1 MDDLSGLDWST
12 STSNTAQSQT
22 TPSYP
27 ALRPTPP
34 LPSLSGR
41 STPLSAQPSGNAAS
55 AFRGIKPP
63 SKPSTPAADSF
74 AGLLS
79 SNAAK
84 VSSNLSMQERQR
96 QLLEEKARQEEERR
110 KKFDSHFGAQDA
122 HWNSLGR
129 GKSTPQPVISPPAT
143 SPNNGTGP
151 PGLSRSINKPFAAIN
166 APVQKPFSPSEDE
179 DDILAAFN
187 SAAPVDSSSHFPVP
201 QAAISGRSTPAGIA
215 KSPPPAV
222 QAAHNGG
229 FGDDDDPFG
238 LTQLSHKSA
247 ALPAQ
252 SSTQND
258 EDDILGML
266 GKPVSELPPPKP
278 RVEEPP
284 PAVSESLNGDASAT
298 VDPRDKA
305 VAGLVDMGF
314 PVDKSAEA
322 LAQTESG
329 TDVQAAVGWLLNQAH
344 QESKS
349 KQQSRGGSRGRQPL
363 DGDEQDQPR
372 TASGRRTREDQS
384 RDNSAVPAWMR
395 ADTRSG
401 SEQRRQDSRSPG
413 PEKDVTQYA
422 SELGST
428 LFKSANSLWKTSQK
442 KVQRAVADFQ
452 QEGDSS
458 QPKWMRDAQLH
469 ASEDLPRR
477 DVSRS
482 GRPHREADTDERSSR
497 RPAQP
502 EREVTDEAMML
513 EAGSGRPQKPPRPT
527 ATRPQDLAPPEP
539 TPRTPS
545 PSMTAR
551 PSVQPRFLQQQPQQ
565 PQRPLGK
572 LTREDVDQQSSQA
585 YVSPARRKKTT
596 PAPAPAPPSTSLS
609 SPPPPQSRTTSLPH
623 RPTAPLSNRP
633 SRSPAPS
640 APAPAPTPIARPKP
654 PARQIPPVSPLTLS
668 QCTRH
673 RLAGTEAFKR
683 GDYAAAQSAYTAA
696 LAPLPK
702 EHPVTIILLCNRALC
717 HLKTGDPKACVVDA
731 EAALGVI
738 GAGRGEEERISLGG
752 EEGERDM
759 REFYGKALMRK
770 AEALEAMEK
779 WSDAASVW
787 REAVEAGVGG
797 AVAIQGRDR
806 CEKALSPKPIAAA
819 PKPTT
824 AANTKPRPRPTAPT
838 SNGLPAGP
846 PVGAAE
852 SAEAVSK
859 LRQQN
864 AAQEAAENER
874 FALTDTVDAKL
885 AAWKGTKSDNL
896 RALLGSLDLVLWP
909 EAGWKKVGMGELV
922 MANKVKIIYM
932 KAIAKVHP
940 DKIPQEAT
948 TEQRMIS
955 AAVFSTLNEAWDKF
969 KKDNGL

>member
-1 MDDLSGLDWST
+1 MDDLSGLDWSS
-12 STSNTAQSQT
+12 STTNTAQNKA

-41 STPLSAQPSGNAAS
+41 STPLSAQPSGNTAS
-55 AFRGIKPP
+55 AFRAIKPP

-84 VSSNLSMQERQR
+84 TGAGLSMQERQR

-110 KKFDSHFGAQDA
+110 RKFDSHFGAHDA
-122 HWNSLGR
+122 HWDSLGR
-129 GKSTPQPVISPPAT
+129 GKSIPQP
-143 SPNNGTGP
+143 
-151 PGLSRSINKPFAAIN
+151 PFAAIN
-166 APVQKPFSPSEDE
+166 APVQKPFNPSEDE

-187 SAAPVDSSSHFPVP
+187 SAAPVDASSHFP
-201 QAAISGRSTPAGIA
+201 AAY
-215 KSPPPAV
+215 
-222 QAAHNGG
+222 NGG
-229 FGDDDDPFG
+229 FGEDDDPFG
-238 LTQLSHKSA
+238 LGQMTQKSA
-247 ALPAQ
+247 ATPAQ
-252 SSTQND
+252 SSLQND

-266 GKPVSELPPPKP
+266 GKPVTDLPPPKP
-278 RVEEPP
+278 RVEEPQL
-284 PAVSESLNGDASAT
+284 AVSISLNGDEPAT

-305 VAGLVDMGF
+305 VADLVDMGF
-314 PVDKSAEA
+314 PADRSVEA

-349 KQQSRGGSRGRQPL
+349 KQQSRAGSRGRQPI
-363 DGDEQDQPR
+363 DENEQNQLR
-372 TASGRRTREDQS
+372 AASGRRTREDQS
-384 RDNSAVPAWMR
+384 RDNSAVPVWMR
-395 ADTRSG
+395 ADARSG

-422 SELGST
+422 SELGTT

-458 QPKWMRDAQLH
+458 QPKWMRDAQMH
-469 ASEDLPRR
+469 ASEDVLHR
-477 DVSRS
+477 DGSRS
-482 GRPHREADTDERSSR
+482 GRQQREADTDERSSR
-497 RPAQP
+497 RPVQP

-513 EAGSGRPQKPPRPT
+513 EASSGRPQKPSRPA
-527 ATRPQDLAPPEP
+527 ATRPQDLGPPEP
-539 TPRTPS
+539 APQISS
-545 PSMTAR
+545 PNTTTR
-551 PSVQPRFLQQQPQQ
+551 PSTQPRFLQQQPQQ
-565 PQRPLGK
+565 PQRALGK

-585 YVSPARRKKTT
+585 YISPARRKKTT
-596 PAPAPAPPSTSLS
+596 PAPPAAPPTAS
-609 SPPPPQSRTTSLPH
+609 SPSLPPLRPNTASLPH
-623 RPTAPLSNRP
+623 RPAAARSPQP

-640 APAPAPTPIARPKP
+640 APAPITRPAPPFRH
-654 PARQIPPVSPLTLS
+654 IPPISPSALS
-668 QCTRH
+668 QATRH
-673 RLAGTEAFKR
+673 RLAGTAAFKR
-683 GDYAAAQSAYTAA
+683 GDYAAAQSSYTTA
-696 LAPLPK
+696 LSSLPTG
-702 EHPVTIILLCNRALC
+702 HPIAIILLCNRALC
-717 HLKTGDPKACVVDA
+717 HLKTGDPKACVADA

-738 GAGRGEEERISLGG
+738 GSGRGEGETIALGG

-759 REFYGKALMRK
+759 RDFHGKALMRK

-779 WSDAASVW
+779 WGDAASAW

-806 CEKALSPKPIAAA
+806 CEKAMA
-819 PKPTT
+819 PKPAP
-824 AANTKPRPRPTAPT
+824 AAARPAAAVKPATKPKPRPTAPT
-838 SNGLPAGP
+838 SNGLASGP
-846 PVGAAE
+846 PVGAVE

-885 AAWKGTKSDNL
+885 AAWKGTKADNL

-922 MANKVKIIYM
+922 MANKVKIVYM